1 MARWRQWNELTAR
14 QRRLVVLGAT
24 LDSVGKVAALA
35 DLRRRPAEGVRG
47 PRWAWATA
55 IALTGSAGVLP
66 LAYLLLGRRTDRPA
80 AVTPGC

>member
-1 MARWRQWNELTAR
+1 
-14 QRRLVVLGAT
+14 VLGAT

-80 AVTPGC
+80 AAVTPGC